1 MITSLPRV
9 LLTNDD
15 GVDAPGLLAIAAALS
30 NAFDVSVVAPS
41 RPRSASGHSVTLHK
55 PLRLDCVDRD
65 DRPGRWFAC
74 SGTPS
79 DCVALGYDVVLA
91 GRADLVVSGI
101 NRGANLGWDLTYSGT
116 VMGAMEGIVLGAPSI
131 AVSLV
136 CVDGVAESYAVAA
149 AFACSAAL
157 RLIRRPLPVRALLNI
172 NVPQTVTSAHGR
184 AMVTHQGRR
193 EYVERVVRRED
204 PWGKPYYWLCGSPV
218 DGADDPGS
226 DVDAVRS
233 GIISVTPIGLDLTAF
248 RCIEALQAWGDWAT
262 EPAAQTSS
270 TGEIS

>member
-1 MITSLPRV
+1 MTGGKPRV

-15 GVDAPGLLAIAAALS
+15 GVDAAGLLAVAVALS
-30 NAFDVSVVAPS
+30 ESFDVSVVAPS

-55 PLRLDCVDRD
+55 PLRLNRVDRE

-79 DCVALGYDVVLA
+79 DCVALGYDVVLE
-91 GRADLVVSGI
+91 GRVDLVVSGI

-116 VMGAMEGIVLGAPSI
+116 VMGAMEGVILGAPSI

-136 CVDGVAESYAVAA
+136 CDEGVSVSYAAAA
-149 AFACSAAL
+149 AFARTTAE
-157 RLIRRPLPVRALLNI
+157 RLLDRPLPVCALLNI
-172 NVPQTVTSAHGR
+172 NVPQSASSDGC

-226 DVDAVRS
+226 DVDAIRS

-248 RCIEALQAWGDWAT
+248 CCIEAVQDWGDWAM
-262 EPAAQTSS
+262 EPAVQTSS